1 MKPVGVIGAGSFG
14 TAIADL
20 LSKNNDVLIF
30 SRRQEVIEAINRG
43 DTHYDVKLSKRVKAI
58 GDLEEIA
65 KQCDLIFPVVPSSAF
80 RRTMQAIGQH
90 LRPYHILIHGTKG
103 FDTHD
108 IEEKDFSK
116 GLSRRNVHTMS
127 EVIKEET
134 SVIRIGCLAGPNLA
148 KEIVAGQPTAAVI
161 ASAFEEVFELG
172 REAINSDRF
181 HVFYNDDIL
190 GTELAGALKNIIAL
204 GAGIIS
210 GMGFG
215 KNLQAM
221 LITRGLVE
229 MITFGKA
236 LGSGKEAFLG
246 TAGIGDLIA
255 TATSSDSRNYSAGVR
270 IGKRESLEK
279 INQDMVETA
288 EGLRTL
294 KIARNLARH
303 YKLKVP
309 ITEAIYRVVFEGLDP
324 FRALDFLITYPYD
337 VDVDFI

>member
-14 TAIADL
+14 TAVADL
-20 LSKNNDVLIF
+20 LSKNNEVLIF
-30 SRRQEVIEAINRG
+30 SRRQEVIDAINRG
-43 DTHYDVKLSKRVKAI
+43 EAHYEVKLSNKVKAT
-58 GDLEEIA
+58 GDLKEIA
-65 KQCDLIFPVVPSSAF
+65 DRCDLIFPVVPSSAF
-80 RRTMQAIGQH
+80 RRTMQAMGSF

-103 FDTHD
+103 FDTLD
-108 IEEKDFSK
+108 LDEKDFVK
-116 GLSRRNVHTMS
+116 GISRRNVHTMS

-134 SVIRIGCLAGPNLA
+134 SVVRIGCLAGPNLA

-172 REAINSDRF
+172 REAINSERF
-181 HVFYNDDIL
+181 HVFYNEDIL

-204 GAGIIS
+204 GAGIIN
-210 GMGFG
+210 GMGYG

-229 MITFGKA
+229 MISFGKA
-236 LGSGKEAFLG
+236 LGAGKEAFLG

-255 TATSSDSRNYSAGVR
+255 TATSTDSRNYSTGMR
-270 IGKRESLEK
+270 IGKGDSLAK
-279 INQDMVETA
+279 INEDMVETA

-294 KIARNLARH
+294 KITRYLARH

-324 FRALDFLITYPYD
+324 YKALEFLITYPYD

>member
-14 TAIADL
+14 TAVADL
-20 LSKNNDVLIF
+20 LSKNNEVLIF
-30 SRRQEVIEAINRG
+30 SRRQEVIDAIN
-43 DTHYDVKLSKRVKAI
+43 KREPNYGVSLAKNVKAT

-80 RRTMQAIGQH
+80 RRTMQAMGPF

-103 FDTHD
+103 FDTLD
-108 IEEKDFSK
+108 LEEKDFAR

-134 SVIRIGCLAGPNLA
+134 SVVRIGCLAGPNLA

-161 ASAFEEVFELG
+161 SSAFEEVFELG
-172 REAINSDRF
+172 REAINSQRF
-181 HVFYNDDIL
+181 HVFYNDDVL

-204 GAGIIS
+204 GAGIIN
-210 GMGFG
+210 GMGYG

-229 MITFGKA
+229 MISFGRA
-236 LGSGKEAFLG
+236 LGAGKEAFLG

-255 TATSSDSRNYSAGVR
+255 TATSTDSRNYSTGMR
-270 IGKRESLEK
+270 IGRGDSLAQ
-279 INQDMVETA
+279 INAEMVETA

-294 KIARNLARH
+294 KIARYLARH

-309 ITEAIYRVVFEGLDP
+309 ITEAIYRVVFEDFDP
-324 FRALDFLITYPYD
+324 AKALEFLITYPYD